1 MVSVTGPFTRA
12 LAALALAAT
21 LALFPATTPAA
32 RVLEPEA
39 VLAASQAAI
48 GNPTGDHVFIDQNGE
63 PLALADL
70 RGKPL
75 IVSLIFT
82 SCATVC
88 PITTEHLRE
97 EAANVRRALGDDKFN
112 ILTFGFD
119 ATGDRPA
126 QLAGFASSHRILR
139 EDNWFIAS
147 ADPDTTEAFL
157 EELGFSYRAG
167 AGGFDHITQTSILDA
182 EGRVYRQVYGEAFP
196 LPVLMEPMKDL
207 ILGTRTRGLD
217 PAAMWDRFT
226 FLCTVYNPAT
236 GAYRFDY
243 GIFFGIFAG
252 ALSLILTGLV
262 ILKLWLDSRRAW
274 AAQGAAGGQVQR
286 QAQGR
291 RERHEIG

>member
-1 MVSVTGPFTRA
+1 MAVLKRLAA
-12 LAALALAAT
+12 LAALLLVPLPGAA
-21 LALFPATTPAA
+21 AQP
-32 RVLEPEA
+32 LEPEA

-48 GNPTGDHVFIDQNGE
+48 GNLTGDHVFTDQTGA
-63 PLALADL
+63 PLALAEL

-97 EAANVRRALGDDKFN
+97 EAAKVRDALGADSFN

-126 QLAGFASSHRILR
+126 RLAGFASSHRIGR
-139 EDNWFIAS
+139 EGNWFIAS

-157 EELGFSYRAG
+157 DELGFSYRAG

-207 ILGTRTRGLD
+207 VFGTRTRGLD
-217 PAAMWDRFT
+217 PAALWDRFS

-243 GIFFGIFAG
+243 GIFFGIFFG
-252 ALSLILTGLV
+252 GLSLILTGLV
-262 ILKLWLDSRRAW
+262 IFRLWLDSRRAL
-274 AAQGAAGGQVQR
+274 AGGRRR
-286 QAQGR
+286 QGL
-291 RERHEIG
+291 G

>member
-1 MVSVTGPFTRA
+1 MARLTRF
-12 LAALALAAT
+12 AAL
-21 LALFPATTPAA
+21 LALLFAPITGIAAPAA
-32 RVLEPEA
+32 QLEPEA
-39 VLAASQAAI
+39 VLAASQGAI
-48 GNPTGDHVFIDQNGE
+48 GNQTGDHVFRDHNGE

-88 PITTEHLRE
+88 PITTDHLRE
-97 EAANVRRALGDDKFN
+97 ELVEVRRALGHDKFN
-112 ILTFGFD
+112 VLTFGFD

-126 QLAGFASSHRILR
+126 QLAGFASAHQILR
-139 EDNWFIAS
+139 EGDWFIAS

-182 EGRVYRQVYGEAFP
+182 DGRVYRQVYGEAFP

-207 ILGTRTRGLD
+207 VFGTRTRGMD
-217 PAAMWDRFT
+217 PAALWDRFT

-243 GIFFGIFAG
+243 GIVFGITAG
-252 ALSLILTGLV
+252 GISLILTGLV
-262 ILKLWLDSRRAW
+262 ILKLWLDSRRAF
-274 AAQGAAGGQVQR
+274 ARAQGP
-286 QAQGR
+286 AQGR
-291 RERHEIG
+291 RRQEIG

>member
-1 MVSVTGPFTRA
+1 MAHLTRFAAVLALLLLPA
-12 LAALALAAT
+12 LARAAV
-21 LALFPATTPAA
+21 P
-32 RVLEPEA
+32 LEPEA

-48 GNPTGDHVFIDQNGE
+48 GNQTGEHVFTDQNGA

-97 EAANVRRALGDDKFN
+97 EAAKVRQALGADSFN

-139 EDNWFIAS
+139 EGNWLIAS
-147 ADPDTTEAFL
+147 ADPETTEAFL

-207 ILGTRTRGLD
+207 VFGTRTRGLD
-217 PAAMWDRFT
+217 PAAIWDRFA

-243 GIFFGIFAG
+243 GIFFGIFLG
-252 ALSLILTGLV
+252 GLSLILTGLV
-262 ILKLWLDSRRAW
+262 IFKLWLDSRRAL
-274 AAQGAAGGQVQR
+274 AGRNRR
-286 QAQGR
+286 QELG
-291 RERHEIG
+291 

>member
-1 MVSVTGPFTRA
+1 MAFLTRA
-12 LAALALAAT
+12 LATLGLLLLPSLA
-21 LALFPATTPAA
+21 PAA
-32 RVLEPEA
+32 QPLEPEA

-48 GNPTGDHVFIDQNGE
+48 GNRTGDHVFTDQNGA

-82 SCATVC
+82 SCSTVC
-88 PITTEHLRE
+88 PITTDHLRE
-97 EAANVRRALGDDKFN
+97 EAAKVRSSLGDDSFN

-126 QLAGFASSHRILR
+126 QLAGFASGHRILR
-139 EDNWFIAS
+139 EGNWFIAS
-147 ADPDTTEAFL
+147 ADPETTEAFL
-157 EELGFSYRAG
+157 DELGFSYRAG

-196 LPVLMEPMKDL
+196 LPILMEPMKDL
-207 ILGTRTRGLD
+207 IYGTRTRGLD
-217 PAAMWDRFT
+217 PAALWDRFS

-252 ALSLILTGLV
+252 GLSLILTGLV
-262 ILKLWLDSRRAW
+262 ILKLWLDSRRALSRG
-274 AAQGAAGGQVQR
+274 QGTANESGRGQAGGRRR
-286 QAQGR
+286 Q
-291 RERHEIG
+291 EIG

>member
-1 MVSVTGPFTRA
+1 MAFLTRA
-12 LAALALAAT
+12 LATLGLLLLPSLA
-21 LALFPATTPAA
+21 PAA
-32 RVLEPEA
+32 QPLEPEA

-48 GNPTGDHVFIDQNGE
+48 GNRTGDHVFTDQNGA

-82 SCATVC
+82 SCSTVC
-88 PITTEHLRE
+88 PITTDHLRE
-97 EAANVRRALGDDKFN
+97 EAAKVRSSLGDDSFN

-126 QLAGFASSHRILR
+126 QLAGFASGHRILR
-139 EDNWFIAS
+139 EGNWFIAS
-147 ADPDTTEAFL
+147 ADPETTEAFL
-157 EELGFSYRAG
+157 DELGFSYRAG

-182 EGRVYRQVYGEAFP
+182 DGRVYRQVYGEAFP

-207 ILGTRTRGLD
+207 VFGTRTRGLD
-217 PAAMWDRFT
+217 PAALWDRFS

-243 GIFFGIFAG
+243 GIFFGIFLG
-252 ALSLILTGLV
+252 GLSLILTGLV
-262 ILKLWLDSRRAW
+262 IFKLWLDSRRAL
-274 AAQGAAGGQVQR
+274 ARGSRR
-286 QAQGR
+286 QELG
-291 RERHEIG
+291 